1 VASSSSKAVEALL
14 TDLRTDFALKDLG
27 NLNYFLGIEVK
38 KIQNG
43 IIMTQQKYAADI
55 IKRANMSCCK
65 PVATPL
71 STSEKLS
78 NEEGEKLGPQDH
90 QFQEYCRSITV
101 SYADKTRSVISSKQS
116 MPIPS
121 CSNYSTLDSSKK
133 NLEVCQRNLGVWSDH
148 L

>member
-1 VASSSSKAVEALL
+1 MLVYVDDIIVASSSSKAVEALL
-14 TDLRTDFALKDLG
+14 TDLRTDLALKDLG

-78 NEEGEKLGPQDH
+78 NEEGEKLGP
-90 QFQEYCRSITV
+90 
-101 SYADKTRSVISSKQS
+101 
-116 MPIPS
+116 
-121 CSNYSTLDSSKK
+121 
-133 NLEVCQRNLGVWSDH
+133 
-148 L
+148 

>member
-55 IKRANMSCCK
+55 IKRDNMSCCK

-78 NEEGEKLGPQDH
+78 SKEGEKLGPQDSTN
-90 QFQEYCRSITV
+90 FRI
-101 SYADKTRSVISSKQS
+101 SYADKTRSVISSKQG